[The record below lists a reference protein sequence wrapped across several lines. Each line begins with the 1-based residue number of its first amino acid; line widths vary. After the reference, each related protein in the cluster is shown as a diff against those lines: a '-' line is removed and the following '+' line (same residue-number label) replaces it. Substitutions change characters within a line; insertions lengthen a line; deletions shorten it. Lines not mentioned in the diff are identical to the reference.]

1 MTSEKQEHIKTT
13 GEQMDSASF
22 SIYLFSSV
30 NHNDEAINI
39 PGIVGQEKITD
50 QVTIDGIE
58 EGLGQLNIVEIY
70 GISHYYMRLAEF
82 QSERLDNP
90 EMVTPTIWHMKSRF
104 EKTYMIEFL
113 VAAFSDLKIQEVQK
127 EIDYCSKMY
136 NGAFRRTEKQLND
149 KTISSA
155 EQLDEC
161 YTKATILGNYLYDH
175 VFRER
180 EAMGATLEQKRGAR
194 LACGF
199 VVKGEIINN
208 ENQCL
213 GSCGRT
219 FFEDEDYDSINHC
232 DGEVIMAPPT
242 VALKEIASL
251 YPSLS
256 KSTVLEE
263 ELDPIHF
270 FQFWFSTLFPRR
282 LGLSMNRVNEE
293 IIQNLFIYPQRAVFQ
308 SKEKPEESLEV
319 FTKTVIKGK
328 EITFFVA
335 LTSTEINDR
344 DDLPDQISVLNI
356 SRDVIDDLK
365 GGVSPKE
372 AISNQKNLE
381 HWNLSEFMNMENLQA
396 FQSFSEM
403 NTKSVQTDQGE

>member
-1 MTSEKQEHIKTT
+1 LTSEKHDQIKTT
-13 GEQMDSASF
+13 GERMDSASF

-30 NHNDEAINI
+30 NQKEEAINI

-70 GISHYYMRLAEF
+70 GISHYYMKLAEF

-90 EMVTPTIWHMKSRF
+90 EMVTPTIWHLKSRF

-127 EIDYCSKMY
+127 EIDYCSMMY
-136 NGAFRRTEKQLND
+136 NGAFRRTEEQL
-149 KTISSA
+149 KARIISSS

-161 YTKATILGNYLYDH
+161 HSKAAILGNYLYNH

-180 EAMGATLEQKRGAR
+180 EAMGATLELKKGSR

-199 VVKGEIINN
+199 FIKGEILNN

-219 FFEDEDYDSINHC
+219 FFEEEDYNSVNHC
-232 DGEVIMAPPT
+232 DGEVRKAPPT
-242 VALKEIASL
+242 VALKDVAAL
-251 YPSLS
+251 YLPLS
-256 KSTVLEE
+256 KSTILEE
-263 ELDPIHF
+263 EIEPIHF

-282 LGLSMNRVNEE
+282 LGLSMNRENQE

-335 LTSTEINDR
+335 LTSTEINER
-344 DDLPDQISVLNI
+344 DDLPDQISILNI
-356 SRDVIDDLK
+356 SRKVIDDLK
-365 GGVSPKE
+365 EGLTPKE
-372 AISNQKNLE
+372 AINNQKTLE
-381 HWNLSEFMNMENLQA
+381 HWNLSEFMDMENLQSY
-396 FQSFSEM
+396 QSFSDM
-403 NTKSVQTDQGE
+403 NAKSD

>member
-1 MTSEKQEHIKTT
+1 MTSEEHDQIKTT

-39 PGIVGQEKITD
+39 PGIVGHEKITD
-50 QVTIDGIE
+50 QVIIDGIE

-70 GISHYYMRLAEF
+70 GISHYYMKLAEF
-82 QSERLDNP
+82 RSERLDNK
-90 EMVTPTIWHMKSRF
+90 EMVTPTIWHLKSRF

-136 NGAFRRTEKQLND
+136 NGAFRRTEKQLMD
-149 KTISSA
+149 KSISSA

-161 YTKATILGNYLYDH
+161 HSKANILGGYLYDH

-180 EAMGATLEQKRGAR
+180 EAMGATLEQKKGSR
-194 LACGF
+194 LACSF
-199 VVKGEIINN
+199 FIKGEILNN

-219 FFEDEDYDSINHC
+219 FFEEEDYNLVNHC
-232 DGEVIMAPPT
+232 EGEVIKAPPT
-242 VALKEIASL
+242 VVLKEMAAL
-251 YPSLS
+251 YPPHS

-282 LGLSMNRVNEE
+282 LGLSMNRVNDE

-319 FTKTVIKGK
+319 FTKTFIKGK
-328 EITFFVA
+328 QIMFFVA

-344 DDLPDQISVLNI
+344 VDLPDQLSILNI

-365 GGVSPKE
+365 DGLSPKE
-372 AISNQKNLE
+372 VINNQKLLE
-381 HWNLSEFMNMENLQA
+381 HWNLSEFMDMEDLQKY
-396 FQSFSEM
+396 QSFSEM
-403 NTKSVQTDQGE
+403 DPKSNQTD